1 MVLGS
6 LEPPPACTPSHL
18 LFQNGFVF
26 ALKQNPFFH
35 IMHGFLSPHTP
46 NLQRLDYIMISF
58 YIVWE
63 RFLQRVRFVFEEFII
78 AAKKL
83 NIN

>member
-6 LEPPPACTPSHL
+6 SEPPPALNPKSFTFSEWFC
-18 LFQNGFVF
+18 FC
-26 ALKQNPFFH
+26 LKTKSFLPHNAW
-35 IMHGFLSPHTP
+35 FLSPHTP
-46 NLQRLDYIMISF
+46 NLQRLDYIIISF

-63 RFLQRVRFVFEEFII
+63 RFLQRVHFVFEEFII